1 VKLELPKVDFSKLL
15 NWLSREWTLAGGG
28 AIVLILFVFYF
39 GFYRSK
45 AAAVSELKR
54 SIETAG
60 KQAQAGDQ
68 SSANLSELQ
77 KKVKGL
83 EEKLRGA
90 VGRMSGDIQL
100 VQVLRQLAIQS
111 GAQKISVENIEVKEV
126 ETTPV
131 KVAQKPGD
139 KAKDDGADG
148 KAKQDK
154 PKNPMEIRTQ
164 KVEMTLHCSY
174 DSAAQYLEVLKE
186 LPAFLVVEELRVE
199 REPVA
204 FPNLKIFLTLR
215 FHSVKE
221 LPQELSRS

>member
-15 NWLSREWTLAGGG
+15 NWSSREWTLAAGG

-39 GFYRSK
+39 GFYRPK

-60 KQAQAGDQ
+60 KQAQAGDR
-68 SSANLSELQ
+68 SSASLSDLQ

-100 VQVLRQLAIQS
+100 VQVLRQLATQS
-111 GAQKISVENIEVKEV
+111 GMQKISVENIEVKEV
-126 ETTPV
+126 GQTGG
-131 KVAQKPGD
+131 AASQKPGD

-174 DSAAQYLEVLKE
+174 DSAAQYLEALKE